1 MNKIT
6 ILIHCKDRPNI
17 IASVT
22 NFIANEGGNI
32 VYIDQHVDREQDIF
46 FMRLE
51 SEFISESFSTNNF
64 KSVFESD
71 LANKFEM
78 KWRIYSSKKKPRLCL
93 TSSDI
98 INKVFI
104 LISSLRFELSS
115 KSK

>member
-46 FMRLE
+46 LE
-51 SEFISESFSTNNF
+51 E
-64 KSVFESD
+64 
-71 LANKFEM
+71 
-78 KWRIYSSKKKPRLCL
+78 
-93 TSSDI
+93 
-98 INKVFI
+98 
-104 LISSLRFELSS
+104 
-115 KSK
+115 